1 MLPNSDESGDNK
13 FLLQSPAHGVLRSIT
28 MAVNPQHFAHF
39 LERMGH
45 TVREANGLY
54 WCNSQRGV
62 YSSFPYHRDIDATEV
77 DLRNI
82 LKRDG
87 LIARFGCPAEQGI
100 ESFRIV
106 CDDPNYDFPLLRSRT
121 RTQVRRGLDACR
133 VEQVDFSLLQ
143 KHAIPLNADTL
154 IRQGRKVPSNLARYW
169 TRYFQEASKTE
180 GAETW
185 AAFVGDSLAA
195 YLISFTIEDVSNLLI
210 VRSSLQFLDAFPNNA
225 LLYQFMYDRMRS
237 GDVNL
242 ISYGYESLQA
252 GLGSLD
258 QFKTGMGFRKAPTGQ
273 RLELA
278 NWVRP
283 LMNRFTMPLAGKIL
297 HRFGE
302 NEITAKLD
310 GILRWYQR
318 QPLLNEKT
326 IESRAA

>member
-1 MLPNSDESGDNK
+1 
-13 FLLQSPAHGVLRSIT
+13 
-28 MAVNPQHFAHF
+28 MAVDPQHFAHF
-39 LERMGH
+39 LERLGH

-62 YSSFPYHRDIDATEV
+62 YSSFPYHRDIDATQV
-77 DLRNI
+77 DLGNI

-87 LIARFGCPAEQGI
+87 LVARFGCPLDQGI
-100 ESFRIV
+100 ESFRVI

-154 IRQGRKVPSNLARYW
+154 IRQGRKVPSNLERYW
-169 TRYFQEASKTE
+169 TRYFHEASKTE

-195 YLISFTIEDVSNLLI
+195 YLISFTIEDVANLLI
-210 VRSSLQFLDAFPNNA
+210 VRSSLQFLEAFPNNA
-225 LLYQFMYDRMRS
+225 LVYQFVHNRIRTS
-237 GDVNL
+237 EVNQ
-242 ISYGYESLQA
+242 INYGYESIQA

-258 QFKTGMGFRKAPTGQ
+258 QFKTGMGFRRAPAGQ

-278 NWVRP
+278 GWVRP
-283 LMNRFTMPLAGKIL
+283 LVNRFTIPLAERVLRSFGK
-297 HRFGE
+297 GE
-302 NEITAKLD
+302 TTAKLD
-310 GILRWYQR
+310 GILRWYQQ
-318 QPLLNEKT
+318 QPSLHAKLVQ
-326 IESRAA
+326 SRAA

>member
-1 MLPNSDESGDNK
+1 
-13 FLLQSPAHGVLRSIT
+13 
-28 MAVNPQHFAHF
+28 MAVDPQHFAHF
-39 LERMGH
+39 LERLGH

-77 DLRNI
+77 DLGNI

-87 LIARFGCPAEQGI
+87 LVARFGCAVEQGI
-100 ESFRIV
+100 ESFRVI

-154 IRQGRKVPSNLARYW
+154 IRQGRKVPSNLERYW
-169 TRYFQEASKTE
+169 TRYFEEASRTE

-195 YLISFTIEDVSNLLI
+195 YLISFTIEDVANLLI

-225 LLYQFMYDRMRS
+225 MVYQFVRNRIHT
-237 GDVNL
+237 GKVKQIN
-242 ISYGYESLQA
+242 YGYESIQA

-258 QFKTGMGFRKAPTGQ
+258 QFKTGMGFRRAPTGQ

-278 NWVRP
+278 GWVRP
-283 LMNRFTMPLAGKIL
+283 LVNRFTIPLAQRVL
-297 HRFGE
+297 RNFGE
-302 NEITAKLD
+302 GETTAKLD
-310 GILRWYQR
+310 GILRWYQQ
-318 QPLLNEKT
+318 QPSLNEKLVK
-326 IESRAA
+326 SRVA

>member
-1 MLPNSDESGDNK
+1 MP
-13 FLLQSPAHGVLRSIT
+13 
-28 MAVNPQHFAHF
+28 VNPQHFAQF
-39 LERMGH
+39 LERIGH

-54 WCNSQRGV
+54 WSNTQHGV
-62 YSSFPYHRDIDATEV
+62 YSSFPYHHDIDATEV
-77 DLRNI
+77 DLQSI

-87 LIARFGCPAEQGI
+87 LVARFGCPVAQGI
-100 ESFRIV
+100 ESFRII
-106 CDDPNYDFPLLRSRT
+106 CDDPNYDFPSLRSRT
-121 RTQVRRGLDACR
+121 RTQVRRGLDSCR
-133 VEQVDFSLLQ
+133 VEQVSFSFLAE
-143 KHAIPLNADTL
+143 HAIPLNADTL
-154 IRQGRKVPSNLARYW
+154 VRQGRKVPSNLESHW
-169 TRYFQEASKTE
+169 TQYYREASRTE
-180 GAETW
+180 GAEAW

-225 LLYQFMYDRMRS
+225 LLFQFMYNRMRS
-237 GDVNL
+237 GEVNK

-283 LMNRFTMPLAGKIL
+283 LRIL

-302 NEITAKLD
+302 NETTAKLD

-318 QPLLNEKT
+318 QPILNEKS